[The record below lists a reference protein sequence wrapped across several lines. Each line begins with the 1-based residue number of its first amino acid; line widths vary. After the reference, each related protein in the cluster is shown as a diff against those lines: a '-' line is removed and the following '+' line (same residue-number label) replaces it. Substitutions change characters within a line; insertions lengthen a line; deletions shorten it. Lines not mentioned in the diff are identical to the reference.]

1 MIHWLLKIGDC
12 RLKIWGNKFR
22 ATNKKYLGEGIGHT
36 LTIKNGKKVYTKNF
50 YKRRVWH
57 DTQGKPAFV
66 IGNGR
71 SRLTFDLDT
80 LRDKGTI
87 YGCNA
92 LYRDFRPDYLV
103 AKDKKICQEIAKNYP
118 LHKRPCYTQKQNLQ
132 LDENFV
138 LIPKQPKTNTSSG
151 LTAIHIAIHDG
162 HTKIY
167 LLGFDSTYVNKG
179 TQRNHV
185 YAGTNAYGP
194 NTVDEDHS
202 GWYVGTMFHLLNY
215 HNNIDF
221 IRVGGKAVTKFEE
234 CKNLRQLTYKEM
246 ADIL

>member
-57 DTQGKPAFV
+57 DTQGRPAFV

-71 SRLTFDLDT
+71 SRLKFDLET
-80 LRDKGTI
+80 LRAKGTI

-118 LHKRPCYTQKQNLQ
+118 LHKRPCYTQKQNLE
-132 LDENFV
+132 LDKNFV
-138 LIPKQPKTNTSSG
+138 LIPKGPDGIDMTTG
-151 LTAIHIAIHDG
+151 MTAVHIAIHDG

-167 LLGFDSTYVNKG
+167 LLGFDTTYVGKDK
-179 TQRNHV
+179 QYNHV

-194 NTVDEDHS
+194 KTVDEDHS
-202 GWYVGTMFHLLNY
+202 GFFAIRMFDFFNHFQ
-215 HNNIDF
+215 NINF
-221 IRVGGKAVTKFEE
+221 IRVGGKTVDMFAK
-234 CKNLRQLTYKEM
+234 CKNFTQLTYKEM
-246 ADIL
+246 ADI